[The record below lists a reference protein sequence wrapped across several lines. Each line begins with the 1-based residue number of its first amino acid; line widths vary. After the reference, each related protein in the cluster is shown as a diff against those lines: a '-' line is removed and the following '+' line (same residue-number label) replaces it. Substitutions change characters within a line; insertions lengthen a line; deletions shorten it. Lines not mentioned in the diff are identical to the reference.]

1 MRRRARFAAPLF
13 LAALLG
19 AATPPPATIDYVVT
33 PVVES
38 AGLEALEISISLTGD
53 ADGATAIALPDRWA
67 GSTGLHGAIS
77 DLSVTGGTIAPGS
90 GPAQRIV
97 NHAPGAPLVLRYR
110 LASSDAADPGPGY
123 EKARP
128 VLRPD
133 WFYVHGE
140 GGLIAPEGRG
150 AAPAR
155 FRWGTLPP
163 GWQTAGT
170 ADTPDAG
177 RSVDNVVNSIL
188 FGGTDLRV
196 LDRQVAGRP
205 VRLALRGSWSFEDAA
220 LADAVAWIV
229 AAENEYL
236 GGAAVPYLVTLAP
249 LGGGETGAISTGGT
263 GRTGGFALAST
274 TNVRLDQFLFTLAH
288 EYGHRWFG
296 HGFGPT
302 ATPEGSEYW
311 FTEGFG
317 DFTAGRVLVRAGLWG
332 EEGYARHLN
341 RVLLRYRSSTAL
353 ALPNPVL
360 AERFWEDQD
369 AMQMHYDRGHL
380 FALMLDR
387 HGAVTPA
394 LRRLAAGTGFPAAES
409 QSSRFRRAF
418 GEPSG
423 LEAMLAGA
431 PLVLPD
437 DLLAPCGRF
446 EWAEQSAYATGYAS
460 EDRADG
466 RYFTRVDEGGP
477 AWTAG
482 LRPGMRYVRR
492 VSFEPGDA
500 TVPIVMRV
508 ADAAGERELRWLPA
522 GRQRVR
528 FQRLRLRDLSDGA
541 ARRACRARI
550 VGP

>member
-1 MRRRARFAAPLF
+1 MRPRARFVLPLI

-19 AATPPPATIDYVVT
+19 AANPPPATVDYVVT
-33 PVVES
+33 PVVRS
-38 AGLEALEISISLTGD
+38 AGLEALDISVSLAGD
-53 ADGATAIALPDRWA
+53 ADGATVLALPDQWA
-67 GSTGLHGAIS
+67 GSTGLHEAITE
-77 DLSVTGGTIAPGS
+77 LEVTGGTIAPGN

-97 NHAPGAPLVLRYR
+97 THAPGAPLVLRYR
-110 LASSDAADPGPGY
+110 LGLSAADPGPGY

-128 VLRPD
+128 VLRPG

-155 FRWGTLPP
+155 FRWGALPQ
-163 GWQTAGT
+163 GWRAAGT
-170 ADTPDAG
+170 LDAPDPG
-177 RSVDNVVNSIL
+177 RTVDGVVNSIL

-196 LDRQVAGRP
+196 LERSAGGQS
-205 VRLALRGSWSFEDAA
+205 VRVALRGRWSFDDIA
-220 LADAVAWIV
+220 LADALGRIV
-229 AAENEYL
+229 AAENDYL
-236 GGAAVPYLVTLAP
+236 GSAATPYLVTLAP

-263 GRTGGFALAST
+263 GRSGGFALAST
-274 TNVRLDQFLFTLAH
+274 TNVGLDRFLFTLAH

-302 ATPEGSEYW
+302 AAPEGTEYW

-317 DFTAGRVLVRAGLWG
+317 DFAAGRALVRAGLWS
-332 EEGYARHLN
+332 EEDYARHLN
-341 RVLLRYRSSTAL
+341 RILLRYRSSTAL

-360 AERFWEDQD
+360 ADRFWQDQD

-380 FALMLDR
+380 FALILDR
-387 HGAVTPA
+387 DGAVTPA
-394 LRRLAAGTGFPAAES
+394 LRRMARGTGFPAAET
-409 QSSRFRRAF
+409 QSARFRRAF
-418 GEPSG
+418 GAPAG
-423 LEAMLAGA
+423 LEAMLAGT

-446 EWAEQSAYATGYAS
+446 EWVEQPVYATGYAA

-466 RYFTRVDEGGP
+466 RFFTRVDEASP
-477 AWTAG
+477 AWAAG

-508 ADAAGERELRWLPA
+508 ADAAGERELRWLPE
-522 GRQRVR
+522 GSQSVR
-528 FQRLRLRDLSDGA
+528 FQRLVLANLSDSA

-550 VGP
+550 AGP